1 MQINNKFILER
12 DVIAGVP
19 LGSIDDPLRFN
30 LFIIDLIFFIEQWT
44 LSNYA
49 DGNNL
54 FVSV

>member
-12 DVIAGVP
+12 NVIAGVP
-19 LGSIDDPLRFN
+19 LGSIDGPLRFN